1 MYYIV
6 WMRNDDEKRSI
17 RMRLAELFPALNERQ
32 RRLLA
37 AAEAREYGRGGVS
50 FVASVTGMSR
60 QTITK
65 GMKELG
71 QDNSG
76 ERVRCSGGGRK
87 KLSETMPELL
97 DAIGEIVGE
106 TTRGDPESP
115 LRWTCKSVRN
125 ISDELGKRGFSVGR
139 QSVANLLHEL
149 DYSLQATRKT
159 SEGKQDHPDRDE
171 QFRHISKKSRSFV
184 RSKNP
189 VISVDTKKKELV
201 GDYHNNGREWQY
213 KGQPIEVLDHDFPDP
228 KVSKAVPYGV
238 LDVADNKGWVN
249 VGISADTA
257 EFAVESIRQ
266 WWKRMGSKRY
276 PDARKLLI
284 TADCGGSN
292 SYRVHLWKVELQK
305 LANEIDLNITVC
317 HFPPGTSKWN
327 KIEHRLFSFISINWR
342 GTPLVDY
349 QTVVDL
355 ISRTKTSAGLSI
367 KARLDKRKYKK
378 GKKVT
383 KAQLQALNVT
393 RDKFHGEWNY
403 TIKPLYV

>member
-1 MYYIV
+1 MR
-6 WMRNDDEKRSI
+6 MRNDDDKRSI
-17 RMRLAELFPALNERQ
+17 RMRLAELFPTLNERQ

-37 AAEAREYGRGGVS
+37 AVEARECGWGGIS

-60 QTITK
+60 QTITN

-71 QDNSG
+71 QDVAF
-76 ERVRCSGGGRK
+76 EKVRCEGAGRK

-97 DAIGEIVGE
+97 DAIEEIVGE
-106 TTRGDPESP
+106 TTRGDPESA

-125 ISDELGKRGFSVGR
+125 ISEELKKKGFEIGR

-171 QFRHISKKSRSFV
+171 QFTHINKMSKSFI
-184 RSKNP
+184 RSKSP

-201 GDYHNNGREWQY
+201 GNYHNNGQEWQY
-213 KGQPIEVLDHDFPDP
+213 KGNPIEVLDHDFPDP
-228 KVSKAVPYGV
+228 KVSKAVPYGIF
-238 LDVADNKGWVN
+238 DVAENKGWVN

-266 WWKRMGSKRY
+266 WWKKMGCQIY
-276 PDARKLLI
+276 TDAKKLLI

-292 SYRVHLWKVELQK
+292 SYRVHLWKFELQK
-305 LANEIDLNITVC
+305 LANETDLKITVC
-317 HFPPGTSKWN
+317 HYPPGTSKWN

-342 GTPLVDY
+342 GRPLVDY
-349 QTVVDL
+349 RTVVEL
-355 ISRTKTSAGLSI
+355 IARTKTSTGLAV
-367 KARLDKRKYKK
+367 KARLDKKKYKK
-378 GKKVT
+378 GRKITKK
-383 KAQLQALNVT
+383 QLQALNIV

-403 TIKPLYV
+403 TIKPQIV

>member
-1 MYYIV
+1 
-6 WMRNDDEKRSI
+6 MRNDDDKRSI
-17 RMRLAELFPALNERQ
+17 RMRLAELFPTLNERQ

-37 AAEAREYGRGGVS
+37 AVEARECGWGGIS

-60 QTITK
+60 QTITN

-71 QDNSG
+71 QDVAF
-76 ERVRCSGGGRK
+76 EKVRCEGAGRK

-97 DAIGEIVGE
+97 DAIEEIVGE
-106 TTRGDPESP
+106 TTRGDPESA

-125 ISDELGKRGFSVGR
+125 ISEELKKKGFEIGR

-171 QFRHISKKSRSFV
+171 QFTHINKMSKSFI
-184 RSKNP
+184 RSKSP

-201 GDYHNNGREWQY
+201 GNYHNNGQEWQY
-213 KGQPIEVLDHDFPDP
+213 KGNPIEVLDHDFPDP
-228 KVSKAVPYGV
+228 KVSKAVPYGIF
-238 LDVADNKGWVN
+238 DVAENKGWVN

-266 WWKRMGSKRY
+266 WWKKMGCQIY
-276 PDARKLLI
+276 TDAKKLLI

-292 SYRVHLWKVELQK
+292 SYRVHLWKFELQK
-305 LANEIDLNITVC
+305 LANETDLKITVC
-317 HFPPGTSKWN
+317 HYPPGTSKWN

-342 GTPLVDY
+342 GRPLVDY
-349 QTVVDL
+349 RTVVEL
-355 ISRTKTSAGLSI
+355 IARTKTSTGLAV
-367 KARLDKRKYKK
+367 KARLDKKKYKK
-378 GKKVT
+378 GRKITKK
-383 KAQLQALNVT
+383 QLQALNIV

-403 TIKPLYV
+403 TIKPQIV